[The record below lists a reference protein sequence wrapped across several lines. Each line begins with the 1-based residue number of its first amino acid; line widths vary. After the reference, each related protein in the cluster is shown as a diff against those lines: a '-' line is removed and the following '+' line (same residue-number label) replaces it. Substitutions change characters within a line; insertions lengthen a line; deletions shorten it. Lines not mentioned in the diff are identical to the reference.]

1 MTYAAVM
8 VLDSGAA
15 RAPRTSDARRSASDY
30 VTGRV
35 MDLVRTE
42 ALQPG
47 DRLPSVQSLA
57 RTFQVAQPTMRESLR
72 RLQAVGIVEI
82 RHGSGIYLK
91 RHGHAL
97 VLPNPHPG
105 ELSSRTIFDLFDARL
120 VIEPHLASL
129 AAESMSPAEVAS
141 LTDTL
146 ARAGSNL
153 HSGDAIL
160 GDINLNFHR
169 MVARYSGSAVL
180 AQVIDSLLDVYRLEQ
195 LMVMRVFD
203 DRARDHNSHLHILS
217 ALVDRKPKLA
227 ERRMRAHLEEVR
239 DVLEART
246 ATTDQPPQT
255 ADQGDRV

>member
-1 MTYAAVM
+1 M
-8 VLDSGAA
+8 VVLGNDAA
-15 RAPRTSDARRSASDY
+15 RDTRTPDARRSASDY

-42 ALQPG
+42 NLQPG

-105 ELSSRTIFDLFDARL
+105 ELSSQTIFELFDARL
-120 VIEPHLASL
+120 VIEPHLARL
-129 AAESMSPAEVAS
+129 ATENMSQAEVVS
-141 LTDTL
+141 LTETL
-146 ARAGSNL
+146 EHAGSNL
-153 HSGDAIL
+153 QGGDVIL
-160 GDINLNFHR
+160 AEINLDFHR

-180 AQVIDSLLDVYRLEQ
+180 AQVIDSLLDVYRVEQ
-195 LMVMRVFD
+195 LMVMRVYD
-203 DRARDHNSHLHILS
+203 DRARDHNSHLRILS
-217 ALVDRKPKLA
+217 ALADRKPGLA
-227 ERRMRAHLEEVR
+227 ERRMRAHLSEVR
-239 DVLEART
+239 DVLETRT
-246 ATTDQPPQT
+246 AETPGVT
-255 ADQGDRV
+255 ANDAARQGDAN